1 MRVTKAQAAKNREA
15 ILETASKLFRERGV
29 DGVGVAEVAREAGLT
44 HGCLYGQFESK
55 DALVAAV
62 CAHSLARS
70 AERWEQR
77 CAEAPAEPTAAIAAH
92 YLSPSHR
99 DQAGEGCL
107 LAALASDVARHG
119 DAARQA
125 LTEGLRPLLA
135 ILERYAN
142 TGHPD
147 SDRRAAL
154 ARMAELVGAVVLARA
169 VDDPALSDAFLAA
182 VGPGPVTAGRSARRK
197 SASSN

>member
-15 ILETASKLFRERGV
+15 ILETASRLFRERGV
-29 DGVGVAEVAREAGLT
+29 DGVGVAEVAKEAGLT

-77 CAEAPAEPTAAIAAH
+77 CADAPDEPVAAIAAH

-119 DAARQA
+119 PAARQA

-135 ILERYAN
+135 ILERHAN
-142 TGHPD
+142 TGCSE
-147 SDRRAAL
+147 SDQRAAL
-154 ARMAELVGAVVLARA
+154 AGMAELVGAVVLARA
-169 VDDPALSDAFLAA
+169 VDDPALSDAFLTA
-182 VGPGPVTAGRSARRK
+182 VGPGPIPRRPARRK
-197 SASSN
+197 PVSS

>member
-1 MRVTKAQAAKNREA
+1 MRVTRAQAAKNREA

-29 DGVGVAEVAREAGLT
+29 DGVGVAEVAKAAGLT

-77 CAEAPAEPTAAIAAH
+77 CADAPDQPIAAITAH

-99 DQAGEGCL
+99 DEAGAGCL

-119 DAARQA
+119 PAARQA
-125 LTEGLRPLLA
+125 LTEGLRSLLA
-135 ILERYAN
+135 ILERHAD
-142 TGHPD
+142 TGRPE
-147 SDRRAAL
+147 SDHRAAL

-182 VGPGPVTAGRSARRK
+182 VGPSPAPRRPAARRK
-197 SASSN
+197 SASS